1 LRPKVSVIIPTYNR
15 DALLR
20 RAMESVLNQ
29 TFDDFEVLVVDGA
42 KSDSTKELVRSYG
55 DGRLRYIPQK
65 GKGIANARN
74 LGVKKA
80 RGEFIAFLDDDDA
93 WRPHKLEV
101 QLELFRNL
109 GEQYGLVYT
118 AFTYYYLDRE
128 RVLGSK
134 RPIAGGYVYPHL
146 LKDNITGTST
156 IMVRR
161 ECFKRAGIFR
171 EDFVTCEDW
180 DMWLRMSRMCLFGTI
195 EEPLV
200 AYSIH
205 SGQFSFGKYLE
216 GRYKMIEVHGDIK
229 HDPRIL
235 SYHLLQI
242 GLLEMFGGRKGLG
255 AQNMLRAFSLNPLMK
270 GNLYDIMR
278 AMTDVRTKI
287 YIMKFLGR
295 L

>member
-1 LRPKVSVIIPTYNR
+1 MRPKVSVIIPTYNR
-15 DALLR
+15 DVLLR
-20 RAMESVLNQ
+20 RAIESVLRQ
-29 TFDDFEVLVVDGA
+29 TFDDFEILVVDGA
-42 KSDSTKELVRSYG
+42 KSDSTKEVVRSYG

-93 WRPHKLEV
+93 WKSRKLEL

-109 GEQYGLVYT
+109 GEQYGLIYT
-118 AFTYYYLDRE
+118 AFRYYYLDNGRI
-128 RVLGSK
+128 LGSK
-134 RPIAGGYVYPHL
+134 RPIASGYVYPHL

-200 AYSIH
+200 DYSIH
-205 SGQFSFGKYLE
+205 SGQFSFVKYLE
-216 GRYKMIEVHGDIK
+216 GRYKMINAHGDIK

-242 GLLEMFGGRKGLG
+242 GVLELFGGEKRRGSRELLK
-255 AQNMLRAFSLNPLMK
+255 AFSLNPLMR
-270 GNLYDIMR
+270 GNLMDVIR
-278 AMTDVRTKI
+278 SFVDVRTKI
-287 YIMKFLGR
+287 YILKFLGR